1 MKTADLTL
9 DGNAAAGIL
18 TEVFAAEPT
27 IATSVCDGC
36 GTKHRV
42 GELVA
47 YVHAPGVVI
56 RCRSCGQVELRVV
69 RARDRILVD
78 LSGCRSLD
86 FSA

>member
-1 MKTADLTL
+1 MKTADMTL

-18 TEVFAAEPT
+18 TEVFTAEAT
-27 IATSVCDGC
+27 MATSVCEGC
-36 GTKHRV
+36 GATHRV
-42 GELVA
+42 GELVV
-47 YVHAPGVVI
+47 YMHAPGLVI
-56 RCRSCGQVELRVV
+56 RCRTCGQVELRVV

>member
-27 IATSVCDGC
+27 TATSVCGGC
-36 GTKHRV
+36 GAKHRV

-47 YVHAPGVVI
+47 YVQAPGLVI
-56 RCRSCGQVELRVV
+56 RCRTCGQVELRVV